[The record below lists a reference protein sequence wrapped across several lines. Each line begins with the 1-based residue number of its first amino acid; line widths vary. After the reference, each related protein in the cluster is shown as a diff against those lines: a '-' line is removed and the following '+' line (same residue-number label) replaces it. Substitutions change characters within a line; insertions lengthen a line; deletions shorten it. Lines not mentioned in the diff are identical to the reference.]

1 MCACVHMF
9 CSTASP
15 AGHLLRALMVKAGS
29 LRDDWSGP
37 CLLPP
42 ELCKQAK
49 LRYSMK
55 SFDFARA
62 ARAALGSSSKP
73 SPALARA
80 LVQARRGREELTRR
94 KVKDWKQSA
103 EWLEFLQLYER
114 FLVEWVVPQF
124 GCDVLV
130 QAEPVRRIVLPGS
143 VAPCKPRELLA
154 PTPRLRQSIAPKLRH
169 RPSLHPLAAPQSQTA
184 TPTTITTRPSSTC
197 EASPPASPTEQS
209 VGSYPCACVCRA
221 CSWVPLTHVWG
232 ANSLWIESAPGLAD
246 FRPVEACCGQAVRFY
261 GNRGAHFT
269 VTSTSDGA
277 RVSFDFRVLP
287 AALAQKRECA
297 AARPPRRRAAEAH
310 RAAPLRRKLASRIG
324 GRPLY
329 SQETF
334 LLA

>member
-1 MCACVHMF
+1 MYVYACVHI
-9 CSTASP
+9 CTVVLYRVP
-15 AGHLLRALMVKAGS
+15 RRHLLRALMVKAGS

-80 LVQARRGREELTRR
+80 LVQA
-94 KVKDWKQSA
+94 
-103 EWLEFLQLYER
+103 
-114 FLVEWVVPQF
+114 
-124 GCDVLV
+124 
-130 QAEPVRRIVLPGS
+130 EPVLRIVLPGS

-261 GNRGAHFT
+261 GNRCAHFT
-269 VTSTSDGA
+269 VPNTSDGA

-310 RAAPLRRKLASRIG
+310 RAAPLRRPCACSDAPHR
-324 GRPLY
+324 RRC
-329 SQETF
+329 
-334 LLA
+334 AARR